1 MNERQIAANPHE
13 SLDEDGPPFEIAN
26 GPTAGHEHR
35 EVIEGEC
42 GNCGFDRLLVSRK
55 HGEGVRRCLLCD
67 SYTHSMDDGEWH
79 QPKTDFDE
87 LKRLREWADNDG
99 NVVEK
104 VGEYG
109 PSSQFTHGTEVFA
122 HTDTKLL
129 KIFEHPSD
137 TSTERTTFRRRDLH
151 GLLRTLE
158 RYDGFVTEH
167 VREHMDGKQIAPD
180 LGSDNP
186 NAVDAGIIK
195 TRFSDPHS
203 GVRIWI
209 AADHVGLN
217 TPPIHFS
224 PDDNGVNC

>member
-13 SLDEDGPPFEIAN
+13 SLDEDGPPFEITN

-42 GNCGFDRLLVSRK
+42 GNCGFDRLLVSAK
-55 HGEGVRRCLLCD
+55 YGEGVRRCLLCD
-67 SYTHSMDDGEWH
+67 SYKQSMGDGEWQ

-87 LKRLREWADNDG
+87 LKQLREWADNDG
-99 NVVEK
+99 NVEK
-104 VGEYG
+104 IGEYG

-122 HTDTKLL
+122 HTGTKLL

-137 TSTERTTFRRRDLH
+137 TSTVRTTFKHRNLH

-186 NAVDAGIIK
+186 NAVHGSIVKERTNEKYKAVG
-195 TRFSDPHS
+195 
-203 GVRIWI
+203 IWI
-209 AADHVGLN
+209 STQHMGLN

-224 PDDNGVNC
+224 PDNNGVSY